1 MAKGPKPWERQ
12 PDETSKKYAA
22 FCLYRDMGAEERTY
36 AKVATQV
43 GKSIGYIE
51 RLGRENKWRDRVEKW
66 DDEQDRIAREIA
78 QKERNKGIAD
88 MLKRHTDMALS
99 VQTKA
104 LKALTKMSDF
114 EMKGSDIKG
123 LLEFAT
129 KLERLS
135 RGVAG
140 EIVEERDGGKAESVV
155 QFYMPDNGRDKKQ
168 EDGE

>member
-12 PDETSKKYAA
+12 PDETSKKYAM
-22 FCLYRDMGAEERTY
+22 FCVYRDMGPEERTY
-36 AKVATQV
+36 KKVAEQCKKSESFI
-43 GKSIGYIE
+43 GK
-51 RLGRENKWRDRVEKW
+51 LGGKYEWKERVEKW
-66 DDEQDRIAREIA
+66 DDEQERIAREIA
-78 QKERNKGIAD
+78 QKERNKGISD
-88 MLKRHTDMALS
+88 MLKRHTDIALS

-104 LKALTKMSDF
+104 LKALATISDY
-114 EMKGSDIKG
+114 ELKGTDIKG
-123 LLEFAT
+123 LLELGT

-140 EIVEERDGGKAESVV
+140 EIVEERDGGQAESVV